1 MTDGYI
7 SANVDLA
14 SSTLLRF
21 GVALTMLLGFGVA
34 SATLVGF
41 GVASTMLLGF
51 GRDRLSHEC
60 PMSGPTRDLTK

>member
-21 GVALTMLLGFGVA
+21 GVASTTLLGFGP
-34 SATLVGF
+34 
-41 GVASTMLLGF
+41 
-51 GRDRLSHEC
+51 DRLSHEC
-60 PMSGPTRDLTK
+60 PTSGPTRDLTK